1 MNKAQLVDAI
11 SRDADIS
18 KVDARKALDAF
29 VKNVT
34 ESLKAGDRVALVG
47 FGSFSMS
54 KRNARSGRNPQTGV
68 EITIPAKAVIKFK
81 AGTELTDAVQ

>member
-11 SRDADIS
+11 SRDAEIS

-29 VKNVT
+29 IKNIT
-34 ESLKAGDRVALVG
+34 ESLKAGDRVSLVG